1 MIMLIQIGAKND
13 ILNSF
18 LHLLKGV
25 KAMGRPKN
33 IPVIRER
40 LEEVLKR
47 RNITKYRLA
56 AYLDSCGVIKRRAFM
71 YALKNSAFSSETLRA
86 VAIALNA
93 SIEYLTGAAD
103 TFAPYVDDR
112 RADIELFKRNHD
124 AFMRWLHTLSY
135 FDNAAIMR
143 RLPSDR
149 EMKRIFDDPANT
161 EYIDQLQAFLI
172 TALLDRMENDGMIRE
187 EDPMKKLASLYVG
200 RLFDYYLAEDLK

>member
-1 MIMLIQIGAKND
+1 
-13 ILNSF
+13 
-18 LHLLKGV
+18 
-25 KAMGRPKN
+25 MGRPKN
-33 IPVIRER
+33 IPIIRER
-40 LEEVLKR
+40 LEEVLKH

-93 SIEYLTGAAD
+93 SIEYLTGTAD

-112 RADIELFKRNHD
+112 RADIELLKRNHD
-124 AFMRWLHTLSY
+124 AFMRWLHTLRY
-135 FDNAAIMR
+135 FDNATIMR
-143 RLPSDR
+143 RLPSYS
-149 EMKRIFDDPANT
+149 EFLRIFDDPANT

-172 TALLDRMENDGMIRE
+172 TSLLDRLENDEMIRE

>member
-1 MIMLIQIGAKND
+1 
-13 ILNSF
+13 
-18 LHLLKGV
+18 
-25 KAMGRPKN
+25 MGRPKN
-33 IPVIRER
+33 IPVNRER
-40 LEEVLKR
+40 LKKVMND
-47 RNITKYRLA
+47 RNIKKYRLA
-56 AYLDSCGVIKRRAFM
+56 AYLDSCGVIKRRAFL
-71 YALKNSAFSSETLRA
+71 YAWENSAFSSKTLRA

-93 SIEYLTGAAD
+93 SIEYLTGTAD

-112 RADIELFKRNHD
+112 RADIELLKRNHD